1 MNKRTDK
8 LTKVNKELQLEITDR
23 KQAEE
28 ALRKSEEKYHNLIEY
43 ANDAIISMNKEGIII
58 SFNKKG
64 KEILGY
70 SSAEILGKS
79 ITLLS
84 PERDRE
90 REKKAFEKLKT
101 AKTANKLGL
110 IGKTLEGKGLRKDG
124 QEIPVE
130 SSVFALEVDGELII
144 TSIMRDITERKQS
157 EAEIRKIRD
166 YLYNIIESSLDCIIV
181 SDSKGYLER
190 VNKSFLKLMDRTQEE
205 VIGKHMTEL
214 VPIDEGIYE
223 STTGETVQID
233 KEFINDSYTMISRLV
248 EEGKISQWESYF
260 MRKDKKVI
268 PTESNSVYLYN
279 EKGDKIG
286 SLGIIRD
293 ITERRKAEKEL
304 KEATVQL
311 VQSEKLSALGE
322 LTAGVAH
329 ELNQPLN
336 GIKIIS
342 QSLLKDIER
351 KELEEKDLEHD
362 LNDVVNQVN
371 KMAEIIDHMRIFTRR
386 TEGVPS
392 ETIEINSVIK
402 RAFIFLEQQL
412 RNHNI
417 EVVEDLGTE
426 LPKVVGDPIRLEQV
440 FLNLI
445 SNARNAVEDDG
456 KEKRRIEI
464 KTYATNSSVVIG
476 VKDNGDGIPEHIHEK
491 IFQPFF
497 TTKAPGKGTGLGL
510 SVSSKIIEEHQGRME
525 LDSTVGEGTSFRVI
539 LPAAE

>member
-1 MNKRTDK
+1 
-8 LTKVNKELQLEITDR
+8 
-23 KQAEE
+23 
-28 ALRKSEEKYHNLIEY
+28 
-43 ANDAIISMNKEGIII
+43 MNKEGIII

-260 MRKDKKVI
+260 MR
-268 PTESNSVYLYN
+268 
-279 EKGDKIG
+279 
-286 SLGIIRD
+286 
-293 ITERRKAEKEL
+293 
-304 KEATVQL
+304 
-311 VQSEKLSALGE
+311 
-322 LTAGVAH
+322 
-329 ELNQPLN
+329 
-336 GIKIIS
+336 
-342 QSLLKDIER
+342 
-351 KELEEKDLEHD
+351 
-362 LNDVVNQVN
+362 
-371 KMAEIIDHMRIFTRR
+371 
-386 TEGVPS
+386 
-392 ETIEINSVIK
+392 
-402 RAFIFLEQQL
+402 
-412 RNHNI
+412 
-417 EVVEDLGTE
+417 
-426 LPKVVGDPIRLEQV
+426 
-440 FLNLI
+440 
-445 SNARNAVEDDG
+445 
-456 KEKRRIEI
+456 
-464 KTYATNSSVVIG
+464 
-476 VKDNGDGIPEHIHEK
+476 
-491 IFQPFF
+491 
-497 TTKAPGKGTGLGL
+497 
-510 SVSSKIIEEHQGRME
+510 
-525 LDSTVGEGTSFRVI
+525 
-539 LPAAE
+539 